1 MTDEEIR
8 ERILTDACEANKKV
22 EFPLE
27 SVFNIYEVS
36 KGWGVREE
44 EIERGVEYLAG
55 AGLIKRFTEDGEI
68 HITQK
73 GVEECEGIQYLR
85 QEQDKKR
92 VKESKQRKI
101 GFR

>member
-8 ERILTDACEANKKV
+8 KRILKVACEENKKV
-22 EFPLE
+22 EFRLQ
-27 SVFNIYEVS
+27 SAFNIYEVS

-44 EIERGVEYLAG
+44 EIGRGVEYLAG
-55 AGLIKRFTEDGEI
+55 AGLIKCSTEDGEI
-68 HITQK
+68 YITQK
-73 GVEECEGIQYLR
+73 GVEECERIQYLR

-92 VKESKQRKI
+92 GKESKQKKI

>member
-8 ERILTDACEANKKV
+8 KRILKVAYEAYKKV
-22 EFPLE
+22 GSLLQ
-27 SVFNIYEVS
+27 SVFDIYEVS
-36 KGWGVREE
+36 KGWGVTKE

-55 AGLIKRFTEDGEI
+55 ADLMKYFSEDGEI
-68 HITQK
+68 YITQK
-73 GVEECEGIQYLR
+73 GVEEYERIQHLR

-92 VKESKQRKI
+92 GEESKQKKI

>member
-8 ERILTDACEANKKV
+8 KRILKIAYEEYKKV
-22 EFPLE
+22 GFPLQ
-27 SVFNIYEVS
+27 SVFNIYKVS
-36 KGWGVREE
+36 KRWGAREE

-73 GVEECEGIQYLR
+73 GVEECERIQYLG
-85 QEQDKKR
+85 QE
-92 VKESKQRKI
+92 
-101 GFR
+101 

>member
-8 ERILTDACEANKKV
+8 NMILKVAYEKYKKAGS
-22 EFPLE
+22 LLLG
-27 SVFNIYEVS
+27 VFDIYKAS

-44 EIERGVEYLAG
+44 EIERGVEHLVG
-55 AGLIKRFTEDGEI
+55 DGSIKYYTEDGEI
-68 HITQK
+68 HLTHE
-73 GVEECEGIQYLR
+73 GVKKCEGYNNLK

-92 VKESKQRKI
+92 KEESKQNKI